1 MNKHNKSIVSST
13 QKRHLSVPVCWDEPG
28 PAHGPLGAAHTGHG
42 REAHQRIQLRHRFHG
57 RLPHGVLPRKPPHH
71 SLQQSD
77 PISPKALTGAQHA
90 GEHPASMHTGAFLG
104 CTTGIIAQGFETQ
117 PIVFASQGRPPV
129 NCTPLPRSDAALPGT
144 EHQHH

>member
-13 QKRHLSVPVCWDEPG
+13 QRRHLSVPVCRDEPG
-28 PAHGPLGAAHTGHG
+28 PAHGPLGAAHIGHG

-77 PISPKALTGAQHA
+77 PISPKAGTGAQHA

-104 CTTGIIAQGFETQ
+104 CISGKSRRVLKLNQSLLPLKG
-117 PIVFASQGRPPV
+117 GPPSTAPP
-129 NCTPLPRSDAALPGT
+129 CRGQMP
-144 EHQHH
+144 HC